1 MFKKTIKGKE
11 YVLYDNYKEFRLHEG
26 APVKYWKEGA
36 EGDWVESD
44 DGKIC
49 QILKKGV
56 MKKKP
61 YIRCLMGTHLIKDEM
76 SGDVPKNI
84 YSLSGGKYSTDVR
97 IEREN
102 ANQKEWIFA
111 KYVATG
117 MDPTDAYLKAF
128 SANSREYANVWSKK
142 LLRTKRIKNIVSNEI
157 KKTMD
162 DLGITEDYLLAAAKD
177 VVEQGSKDADRV
189 RAIRMLM
196 EIRNMFP
203 KESNKSESLSV
214 FQGFSRDQLE
224 ALKDAK
230 NVGRIEAEISEDQA
244 G

>member
-11 YVLYDNYKEFRLHEG
+11 YILYEDYKEFRLYEG
-26 APVKYWKEGA
+26 HPVKHWKEGD
-36 EGDWVESD
+36 EGDWVTSD

-49 QILKKGV
+49 QILKKGK

-61 YIRCLMGTHLIKDEM
+61 YIRCLMGTHFLKDDM
-76 SGDVPKNI
+76 SGDPPKNI
-84 YSLSGGKYSTDVR
+84 YSLSGDEYGADIRLK
-97 IEREN
+97 REK
-102 ANQKEWIFA
+102 ANQREWIFA

-117 MDPTDAYLKAF
+117 MNPTDAYIKAF
-128 SANSREYANVWSKK
+128 SSNSREYANIWSKR
-142 LLRTKRIKNIVSNEI
+142 LLKTKRVKNIVSSEI

-177 VVEQGSKDADRV
+177 VVEEGSKDADRV

-203 KESNKSESLSV
+203 KESNKTESLTV

-224 ALKDAK
+224 AMKDAK
-230 NVGRIEAEISEDQA
+230 NVGRIEAEISED
-244 G
+244 

>member
-1 MFKKTIKGKE
+1 MFRKTIKDEE
-11 YVLYDNYKEFRLHEG
+11 YVLYENEKEFTLYEDSL
-26 APVKYWKEGA
+26 VKYWKDGE
-36 EGDWVESD
+36 EGDWVRSD

-49 QILKKGV
+49 KILKKGI

-61 YIRCLMGTHLIKDEM
+61 YIRCLMGTHFLKDDM
-76 SGDVPKNI
+76 SGDPPKNI
-84 YSLSGGKYSTDVR
+84 YSLSRNEYASDVR
-97 IEREN
+97 LKREK
-102 ANQKEWIFA
+102 ANDKEWVFA

-128 SANSREYANVWSKK
+128 SSKSKEYANIWSKR
-142 LLRTKRIKNIVSNEI
+142 LLKTKRIRNIVSNEI

-162 DLGITEDYLLAAAKD
+162 NLGITEDYLLAAAKTVIED
-177 VVEQGSKDADRV
+177 TDKDADRV

-203 KESNKSESLSV
+203 KESNKSESLTV

-224 ALKDAK
+224 ALKDARS
-230 NVGRIEAEISEDQA
+230 VGQIEAEIPDN
-244 G
+244 

>member
-1 MFKKTIKGKE
+1 MFRKTIKDEE
-11 YVLYDNYKEFRLHEG
+11 YVLYENEKEFTLYEDSL
-26 APVKYWKEGA
+26 VKYWKDGE
-36 EGDWVESD
+36 EGDWVRSD

-49 QILKKGV
+49 KILKKGI

-61 YIRCLMGTHLIKDEM
+61 YIRCLMGTHFLKDDM
-76 SGDVPKNI
+76 SGDPPKNI
-84 YSLSGGKYSTDVR
+84 YSLSRNEYASDVR
-97 IEREN
+97 LKREK
-102 ANQKEWIFA
+102 ANDKEWVFA

-128 SANSREYANVWSKK
+128 SSKSKEYANI
-142 LLRTKRIKNIVSNEI
+142 RNIVSNEI

-162 DLGITEDYLLAAAKD
+162 NLGITEDYLLAAAKTVIED
-177 VVEQGSKDADRV
+177 TDKDADRV

-203 KESNKSESLSV
+203 KESNKSESLTV

-224 ALKDAK
+224 ALKDARS
-230 NVGRIEAEISEDQA
+230 VGQIEAEIPDN
-244 G
+244 